1 VSLLELEAMPPKE
14 QAAPPEPA
22 GFDKPPAP
30 APVEDTHILRF
41 YRSERWLHWALA
53 APFLACFASAMVLVM
68 VYNPEPQRP
77 YRDLFS
83 WIHRISGLALSVL
96 PLFAISWHHRDLR
109 LHFYNIRQAW
119 IWVFDDIKWLGVLA
133 VSAVNK
139 KAKLPDQGKFNA
151 AEKINFMVLMT
162 TYPLY
167 ILTGALMWLTHVA
180 FLAWIFHVLMAFM
193 AGPLV
198 LGHMYMALIDRGGRP
213 GLTGMFTGWVPREWA
228 KHHYRHWYREHHEAH
243 ETATALPAPVQEE
256 STPAETERN

>member
-1 VSLLELEAMPPKE
+1 MILFDPETIR
-14 QAAPPEPA
+14 AATPAPLPEPA
-22 GFDKPPAP
+22 GRDIAPAP
-30 APVEDTHILRF
+30 AADTHILRF
-41 YRSERWLHWALA
+41 YRSERWLHWTLA
-53 APFLACFASAMVLVM
+53 APFLVCLASAIVLVI
-68 VYNPEPQRP
+68 VYTPDPQRP

-83 WIHRISGLALSVL
+83 WLHRVSGLALSVL
-96 PLFAISWHHRDLR
+96 PLFAISWHHQDLR
-109 LHFYNIRQAW
+109 LHLYNIRQAW

-213 GLTGMFTGWVPREWA
+213 GLAGMFTGWVPREWA
-228 KHHYRHWYREHHEAH
+228 KHHYRHWYREHHEAS
-243 ETATALPAPVQEE
+243 ETVASSPAPIQEE
-256 STPAETERN
+256 STPAEMERN

>member
-1 VSLLELEAMPPKE
+1 MSLLELEVMPLSE

-22 GFDKPPAP
+22 GFDEPPVPAP
-30 APVEDTHILRF
+30 APDTHILRF

-53 APFLACFASAMVLVM
+53 APFLVCFASAMMLVI
-68 VYNPEPQRP
+68 VYNPDPQRP

-83 WIHRISGLALSVL
+83 WLHRVSGLALSVL

-109 LHFYNIRQAW
+109 LHLYNIRQAW
-119 IWVFDDIKWLGVLA
+119 IWVLDDIKWLGVLA

-213 GLTGMFTGWVPREWA
+213 GLAGMFTGWVPREWA
-228 KHHYRHWYREHHEAH
+228 KHHYRHWYREHHEAG
-243 ETATALPAPVQEE
+243 EAVASPAAPVQEE
-256 STPAETERN
+256 STPAEMERN